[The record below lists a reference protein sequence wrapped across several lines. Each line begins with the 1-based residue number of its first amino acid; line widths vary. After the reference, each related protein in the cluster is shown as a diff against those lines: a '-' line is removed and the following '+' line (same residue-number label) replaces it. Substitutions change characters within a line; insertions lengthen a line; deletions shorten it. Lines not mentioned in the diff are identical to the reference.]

1 MPGEPPPGY
10 PAPTVSLHTATSTM
24 DVAERLAALGWP
36 PWTLVTA
43 ARQTA
48 GRGRRGH
55 RWHSPPGGLW
65 MSLILPPG
73 DPVAWQYVLGAATAR
88 ALAELGAPVEVRW
101 PNDIYARGRKLAG
114 VIVECSGHCI
124 GGVGV
129 NAYNPPPTPRAISLA
144 ELGVAPRLA
153 ELAARIALNAAH
165 TTPRAAVEEINRL
178 LYRGPAWVSIDG
190 TLLLCRPAAALP
202 DGLLAHCPGGPRR
215 LRMWEVE
222 RLYYP

>member
-1 MPGEPPPGY
+1 
-10 PAPTVSLHTATSTM
+10 
-24 DVAERLAALGWP
+24 
-36 PWTLVTA
+36 
-43 ARQTA
+43 
-48 GRGRRGH
+48 
-55 RWHSPPGGLW
+55 